1 HVCRVC
7 QERGG
12 FSGDER
18 KISDIFVFHLFELDA
33 QLLFLFLLHYVLFIL
48 QLHYDHQVLLDYL
61 ISKDTGISCAE
72 YILRCLRKICESWD
86 LFVEFSVTGKF
97 MSQSFRK
104 KRKVFQNGP
113 DSQERGSREQPFKEA
128 KECLLSLKNSVEN
141 LHQKSLFPYNPQ
153 VLLRRSVSIFH
164 YYSKFHFVPCNCFLF
179 LL

>member
-1 HVCRVC
+1 M
-7 QERGG
+7 
-12 FSGDER
+12 
-18 KISDIFVFHLFELDA
+18 
-33 QLLFLFLLHYVLFIL
+33 
-48 QLHYDHQVLLDYL
+48 
-61 ISKDTGISCAE
+61 
-72 YILRCLRKICESWD
+72 
-86 LFVEFSVTGKF
+86 EFSVTGKF

-113 DSQERGSREQPFKEA
+113 DSQVEPLSLPIIDVGIPMSLEKECMRKHNYGHKERGSREQPFKEA

>member
-1 HVCRVC
+1 MS
-7 QERGG
+7 ENMNKA
-12 FSGDER
+12 STT
-18 KISDIFVFHLFELDA
+18 
-33 QLLFLFLLHYVLFIL
+33 
-48 QLHYDHQVLLDYL
+48 
-61 ISKDTGISCAE
+61 KDTRRKEIKWLVREKKGVRNLIV
-72 YILRCLRKICESWD
+72 CLRKICESWD

-113 DSQERGSREQPFKEA
+113 DSQVEPSSSPIIDVGIPMSLEKECMRKHNYGHKERGSREQPFKEA